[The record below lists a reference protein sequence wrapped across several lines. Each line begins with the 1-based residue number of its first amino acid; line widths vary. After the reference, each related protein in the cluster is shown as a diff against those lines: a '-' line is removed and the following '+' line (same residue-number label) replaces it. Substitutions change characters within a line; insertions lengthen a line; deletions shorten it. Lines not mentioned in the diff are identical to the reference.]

1 MNYVESFN
9 LFGVDAKEIP
19 CITGAGAPTASTEG
33 AVGCFYM
40 DTDTG
45 IVYKC
50 TAAGNSTYTWENTS
64 GLDDIITTTGT
75 STTVGDNLFDSSLE
89 LVPGY
94 VVTQTSPIDITK
106 GEPVLDRPEA
116 NYYAYPKLI
125 HLKPGTTYAFSKGFL
140 WEGALYNGLN
150 GYRYAWFSCSNNPT
164 SAGFVIKD
172 DCLLFT
178 PSTAWAEGYYAAL
191 HFHVSTRNVADFK
204 IVEGDSL
211 DVTNTEVVY
220 LNENIKVKA
229 EQVEGINQETAD
241 AIAAMEQNVQDT
253 LSGMAT
259 ASSLA
264 ADNFEKLQGTAR
276 KIQDAQSPTTLTMS
290 LMADT
295 HFNEKNAGA
304 EEALVAA
311 RLMGLMGDFAHIDFV
326 GNLGDM
332 VDGNEE
338 TEITRNSLAKLVV
351 STNQNTKC
359 PVIYARGNHDD
370 NGWYSY
376 PNADFGGTFQQDEI
390 LNDKQW
396 YQAVFGVRTD
406 GIVTDPN
413 RPYGGY
419 GYLDDEK
426 SKIRVFILNS
436 EDFPYILKDD
446 GTYRYNSFNCG
457 HNFSNEQL
465 NFVAN
470 ALLFDGKEN
479 PQEWAAVFLSHV
491 PLDTTNND
499 GYRFGIRDALI
510 RGHDILL
517 AIVAAFRKGSSF
529 AFTGSTWNAS
539 LGDVKEDFN
548 VSVQIDY
555 SERGVGDVIGFISGH
570 THADNFSRRVGAER
584 SLSRNYA
591 FIGVWGNVG
600 FANLIIDR
608 ENSRIT
614 AVKYGD
620 SLPDRTEGAVVD
632 TPDTGSIESGEW
644 SVTFDQFRPNGEDL
658 YNGLSEVHASG
669 VYPDN
674 DSKIDLDTLELNAAP
689 QTGPYVVSKAVEVL
703 PFTKYAIPSNFDG
716 LIRAYNGGGG
726 GSAWLTPSVEDG
738 YKVVMTGG
746 THFYLVF
753 CHNTNSY
760 TDHPNF
766 KIKEI
771 YSGLEF

>member
-1 MNYVESFN
+1 MAYEKQAFVDWKYDAEGKVVTAGTTLKKAHLDHMEEGIAAVEEK
-9 LFGVDAKEIP
+9 VDAL
-19 CITGAGAPTASTEG
+19 T
-33 AVGCFYM
+33 AVGILE
-40 DTDTG
+40 DKT
-45 IVYKC
+45 
-50 TAAGNSTYTWENTS
+50 E
-64 GLDDIITTTGT
+64 
-75 STTVGDNLFDSSLE
+75 NLFDSSLE
-89 LVPGY
+89 LTAGY
-94 VVTQTSPIDITK
+94 LITQTSPIDIAK
-106 GEPVLDRPEA
+106 GEPLLDTPEA

-125 HLKPGTTYAFSKGFL
+125 YLKPGTTYAFSKGFL

-150 GYRYAWFSCSNNPT
+150 GYRYVWFSCSTNPA
-164 SAGFVIKD
+164 SGGFTVKD

-178 PSTAWAEGYYAAL
+178 TSSAWAEGYYAAL

-204 IVEGDSL
+204 IVEGDNL
-211 DVTNTEVVY
+211 NGKVTEAVF
-220 LNENIKVKA
+220 LNEEIQVKA
-229 EQVEGINQETAD
+229 SQVEGMNQETED
-241 AIAAMEQNVQDT
+241 AIAAVEQNVREV
-253 LSGMAT
+253 LSGMGT
-259 ASSLA
+259 ASSLS

-276 KIQDAQSPTTLTMS
+276 KIQNAQSPTTLTLS

-311 RLMGLMGDFAHIDFV
+311 RLMGLMGDFAHIDLI

-338 TEITRNSLAKLVV
+338 VEITRESLAKLVV
-351 STNQNTKC
+351 STNQNARC
-359 PVIYARGNHDD
+359 PVVYARGNHDD

-376 PNADFGGTFQQDEI
+376 PHANYGGTFRQDEI
-390 LNDKQW
+390 LNDRQW
-396 YQAVFGVRTD
+396 YQAVFGIKTK
-406 GIVTDPN
+406 GMVTDPN
-413 RPYGGY
+413 RPWGGY
-419 GYLDDEK
+419 GYVDDEK
-426 SKIRVFILNS
+426 SKIRVFVLNS
-436 EDFPYILKDD
+436 EDFPYVLKED

-457 HNFSNEQL
+457 HSFSNEQL

-470 ALLFDGKEN
+470 SLLFTDKET
-479 PQEWAAVFLSHV
+479 PGEWAAMFMSHV

-517 AIVAAFRKGSSF
+517 AIVAAFRKGASF

-539 LGDVKEDFN
+539 LGDVKEDFQ
-548 VSVQIDY
+548 VAVDIDY
-555 SERGVGDVIGFISGH
+555 SGKGVGDVIAFISGH

-620 SLPDRTEGAVVD
+620 SYPDKTEGAVVD
-632 TPDTGSIESGEW
+632 EPDTGSIESGEW

-658 YNGLSEVHASG
+658 YNGLSQVHGSG
-669 VYPDN
+669 AYPDN
-674 DSKIDLDTLELNAAP
+674 NSKIDLETLELDSAP
-689 QTGPYVVSKAVEVL
+689 QSGPYTVSRAVEVL
-703 PFTKYAIPSNFDG
+703 PFTRYAIPANFDG

-726 GSAWLTPSVEDG
+726 GSAWLTPSTEDG
-738 YKVVMTGG
+738 YKVVTTGA
-746 THFYLVF
+746 THYYLVF
-753 CHNTNSY
+753 CHNTSAY
-760 TDHPNF
+760 TDYANF

-771 YSGLEF
+771 YSGMEF